1 MFCIIKNASNLKH
14 KTMLILIYSSG
25 LRVSEAVILKP
36 NDIIRSK
43 MRLKLRQ
50 AKGHKDRYT
59 ILSEVC
65 LKYLEKYWKA
75 YRPKE
80 WLFTG
85 RDSNKP
91 LSIRACQH
99 AYYKAKENA
108 GITKEGGIHTLRHS
122 FATHMLETGSG
133 IFQVQKFLGHK
144 CLKTTLQYVHL
155 QEENIIAQSPLDV
168 YVKRLKAD
176 CK

>member
-36 NDIIRSK
+36 DDIIRSK

-59 ILSEVC
+59 ILSEIC

-75 YRPKE
+75 YRPKK

-122 FATHMLETGSG
+122 FATNRMLEVSL
-133 IFQVQKFLGHK
+133 I
-144 CLKTTLQYVHL
+144 
-155 QEENIIAQSPLDV
+155 PRM
-168 YVKRLKAD
+168 VKSD
-176 CK
+176 PPIC